1 MLLINSHLPATWQ
14 AEAKKIAEQA
24 SSHMTREGL
33 ARILDQLRP
42 HESESIKAYRVK
54 NQRRLT
60 TSPVNSW
67 FAMVSRIFN
76 NSGVQFSNISDK
88 LADYLDSYPFV
99 FAGKELDLST
109 YLYEIAL
116 RHSITDPN
124 GHFVVIPVKDD
135 YEDTS
140 EAVRPQ
146 MRFFHYDEF
155 IGIYDDAMYFATLQ
169 EKNSNLHTHYLVY
182 EDKITVSKDVYSDGR
197 IRQEHQFTY
206 LHNIGQYPVIGTIS
220 STIMLDAKLSI
231 NESLLQGAFE
241 YWDEALSQF
250 SDNQAVTVQHNFPI
264 RIITSIPCPADG
276 CNNGH
281 VRDADGNIGKCGVC
295 KGTGSV
301 VDISPYHT
309 LVAPDKNAMGEAVS
323 SRDPVI
329 YAAPPESSIEA
340 SYVRAMD
347 LLKKGK
353 EEIGLDLI
361 GSEAESGV
369 SRNMRLEEKQ
379 DKLLQIANKIKM
391 FGEQMLYYYEV
402 LINGEHEEDTTYPL
416 VVMPR
421 TLHIKDSYTLMQ
433 DIKEAP
439 LADRY
444 NSYMAYVEEK
454 YSGDVR
460 QTTIYRLAF
469 SIAPAL
475 LLNDAEIEKRLVSGV
490 YTNFDIYKADVA
502 VMVLSEL
509 YDDAKTDEQLTREA
523 DEQIRRT
530 FAGESRPA

>member
-1 MLLINSHLPATWQ
+1 MLTNTQLPAAWQ

-33 ARILDQLRP
+33 ARILNQIRP
-42 HESESIKAYRVK
+42 HESDTIKDYRVR

-76 NSGVQFSNISDK
+76 NSGVQFTNISER
-88 LADYLDSYPFV
+88 LSDYLDTYPFV
-99 FAGKELDLST
+99 FADKELDLST
-109 YLYEIAL
+109 YLYEIVL
-116 RHSITDPN
+116 RQSITDPN
-124 GHFVVIPVKDD
+124 GYFVVIPMKAD

-140 EAVRPQ
+140 EQVKPQ
-146 MRFFHYDEF
+146 MRFFHYNEF
-155 IGIYDDAMYFATLQ
+155 IGILDDAMYFAVT
-169 EKNSNLHTHYLVY
+169 EDKNANLHTHYLVY
-182 EDKITVSKDVYSDGR
+182 KDRITVSKDTYSEGK

-206 LHNIGQYPVIGTIS
+206 IHNIGQYPVIGTIS
-220 STIMLDAKLSI
+220 NTIMLDAKLPI

-276 CNNGH
+276 CNGGH
-281 VRDADGNIGKCGVC
+281 VRDKDGNISKCGVC
-295 KGTGSV
+295 KGTGSI

-309 LVAPDKNAMGEAVS
+309 LVAPDKNAMGEGIS
-323 SRDPVI
+323 GRDPVM
-329 YAAPPESSIEA
+329 YVAPPESSIEA
-340 SYVRAMD
+340 SYIRAMD

-361 GSEAESGV
+361 GSETESGV

-379 DKLLQIANKIKM
+379 DKLLQVANKLKM
-391 FGEQMLYYYEV
+391 FAEQMLYFYERMLNV
-402 LINGEHEEDTTYPL
+402 LPAEDATFPL

-421 TLHIKDSYTLMQ
+421 TLHIKDSYTLMEE
-433 DIKEAP
+433 IKASP

-444 NSYMAYVEEK
+444 NSYMAYIEEK
-454 YSGDVR
+454 YSGDVM
-460 QTTIYRLAF
+460 QMTIYRCAF
-469 SIAPAL
+469 AIAPAL

-502 VMVLSEL
+502 VMVLSEI
-509 YDDAKTDEQLTREA
+509 YDGEMSEEELKKKA

-530 FAGESRPA
+530 FSGESRVA